1 MPQLTWKQAPPSM
14 GMATLTVCMCTY
26 QLGSITK
33 CLIAHAYLFLHVVDS
48 RVQGEQA
55 HFRNV
60 CKFYMSV
67 IYSDPRC
74 IWSNS
79 LRSATSIPIFLL
91 ISLIYL
97 VTKNMR
103 RPRDK
108 SMTKGFPTHLAMC
121 DVSIS
126 SNSFLHGISLQTKT
140 VISNPSILSSKNL
153 KAGGRKQSNV
163 MLSHILSTNTQ

>member
-79 LRSATSIPIFLL
+79 LRTATYLPKKLL

-140 VISNPSILSSKNL
+140 VISNPSFHHQI
-153 KAGGRKQSNV
+153 
-163 MLSHILSTNTQ
+163 I